1 MKRLVLIR
9 HAKSSWSDP
18 AAADFDR
25 KLNKR
30 GKRDAPFM
38 AEKLANRGVH
48 ADLIISSPAK
58 RAKKTAQYMAKRTG
72 YECRKIYYPVEA
84 YSFSASDL
92 FEIIRK
98 IDDNYG
104 EVLFI
109 GHNYGITDLAAQ
121 LTGETLMSIPT
132 AGIVAMT
139 SKIAS
144 WSKIRPNCATLQF
157 FDFPKK
163 YLRQQ

>member
-1 MKRLVLIR
+1 MKRLVLVR

-18 AAADFDR
+18 GAADFDR

-38 AEKLANRGVH
+38 AEKLAERGVR

-58 RAKKTAQYMAKRTG
+58 RAKKTAQHMANGIG
-72 YECRKIYYPVEA
+72 YESSKIYYTADA
-84 YSFSASDL
+84 YSFSATDL

-98 IDDNYG
+98 IDDKYG
-104 EVLFI
+104 EVLFV
-109 GHNYGITDLAAQ
+109 GHNFGITDLAEQ

-132 AGIVAMT
+132 AGIVSMISTIT
-139 SKIAS
+139 SWAE
-144 WSKIRPNCATLQF
+144 IRPHCATLQF

-163 YLRQQ
+163 YLK

>member
-1 MKRLVLIR
+1 MKRLVLVR

-18 AAADFDR
+18 GAADFDR

-38 AEKLANRGVH
+38 AEKLADRGVH

-58 RAKKTAQYMAKRTG
+58 RAKKTARYMAKGIG
-72 YECRKIYYPVEA
+72 YESGKIYYTAEA
-84 YSFSASDL
+84 YSFSAKDL

-98 IDDNYG
+98 IDDKYDQ
-104 EVLFI
+104 VLFV
-109 GHNYGITDLAAQ
+109 GHNYGITDFAEQ

-139 SKIAS
+139 SKITS
-144 WSKIRPNCATLQF
+144 WSEIRPGCSTLEF

-163 YLRQQ
+163 YLK